1 MRDTVMLA
9 SSCSEH
15 SIEWTQKIFNIIY
28 FRKAMNKYTNFTQYK
43 TRQKVFCTKKKT
55 NKLRK
60 SLLNFK
66 LNFT

>member
-1 MRDTVMLA
+1 MLA

-28 FRKAMNKYTNFTQYK
+28 FIKAMNKYTYFTQYK
-43 TRQKVFCTKKKT
+43 TRQKVFLHKRKKT

-60 SLLNFK
+60 ILLNFK

>member
-1 MRDTVMLA
+1 MLA

-28 FRKAMNKYTNFTQYK
+28 FKKAMNKYTYFTQYK
-43 TRQKVFCTKKKT
+43 TRQKVFCTKKR

-60 SLLNFK
+60 FLLNFK